1 MRTFGL
7 LPIKRLSEAKSRL
20 SEALTPEVRSRL
32 TLLMLKD
39 VLDALGDLDGVVLIS
54 PEDLRDHLR
63 GYEVLFH
70 REEAPQGIGRAVEL
84 GTHLAIE
91 RGADATLFLPGD
103 IPLLQERHI
112 QEILALGEEHP
123 LILSPSRRGGIAIVF
138 RRPPDLIENRFT
150 SQSFVDHLQE
160 AKRRGIDPY
169 IYESPSLSLDLDTPE
184 DLREFLLHGEG
195 TRTFDALQ
203 KIERE
208 AL

>member
-20 SEALTPEVRSRL
+20 SRALSPEVRSRL

-54 PEDLRDHLR
+54 PEDLREHLE
-63 GYEVLFH
+63 GHEVLFL
-70 REEAPQGIGRAVEL
+70 REEAPRGIGRAVEL
-84 GTHLAIE
+84 GTRLAVE
-91 RGADATLFLPGD
+91 EGADATLFLPGD

-112 QEILALGEEHP
+112 RKILALGKEHP

-150 SQSFVDHLQE
+150 SQSFADHLQE
-160 AKRRGIDPY
+160 ARRRGIDPY
-169 IYESPSLSLDLDTPE
+169 IYESFSLSLDLDTPE
-184 DLREFLLHGEG
+184 DLREFLRYGRG
-195 TRTFDALQ
+195 TRTFDALRE
-203 KIERE
+203 IERE
-208 AL
+208 AF